1 MRGSSEEF
9 YKKLD
14 ERGDGICLSERD
26 ANDIALM
33 EGVQRGI
40 LGAYLL
46 PGDLHLEALGLG
58 FDETA
63 AARRT
68 LDHYDPDLS
77 CGCPADCA
85 QHPWWPRR

>member
-1 MRGSSEEF
+1 MAFTLPPEVLKDME
-9 YKKLD
+9 
-14 ERGDGICLSERD
+14 D
-26 ANDIALM
+26 AMHLND
-33 EGVQRGI
+33 RR
-40 LGAYLL
+40 LGANLR

-68 LDHYDPDLS
+68 LEHYDPDLS

-85 QHPWWPRR
+85 QHPWWTGA